1 MMNIEKRDVIHTRIL
16 QAVSNSSSDEELCET
31 IAQMAVTEGN
41 YVYSPLL
48 SVLTSVEL
56 DADLSK
62 EIWERAIKH
71 SKSLSSSLE
80 RPVGVVVALHDLLAN
95 IERQITRPKI
105 IELDIY
111 SKIVKSM
118 VTDGLTGLYNSVF
131 FREELEREIEKC
143 NRYGSFASLI
153 IFSIDNFKKFNDTY
167 GRQSGDMA
175 LKEFASVMKEKS
187 RKVDLL
193 ARYDDEKFA
202 CLLPMTNTN
211 EAFVVAER
219 TREAIEK
226 CDIPLGR
233 GSSDFGRITCSGGI
247 ATLGSEIMDSADQ
260 LIDRA
265 ERALYR
271 AKAEGKN
278 HIFVDFFEKREVVRL
293 DFPLL
298 LSYRKTD
305 ETTDKKHVV
314 NVINFG
320 GCGVLLQCAE
330 KLALSSMIDLEFSL
344 SDLSDDKF
352 MVSGKVVRIEE
363 REDGQIDVAV
373 QFLEINQQDRT
384 KIYRILYKQKKTN
397 LD

>member
-1 MMNIEKRDVIHTRIL
+1 MINIEKRDVIHTRIL
-16 QAVSNSSSDEELCET
+16 QAVNNSSSDEELCE
-31 IAQMAVTEGN
+31 IIEQLAVTEGN
-41 YVYSPLL
+41 DIYSPLL
-48 SVLTSVEL
+48 TVLTSVEL
-56 DADLSK
+56 DPDLSK

-71 SKSLSSSLE
+71 SEALSNSLE
-80 RPVGVVVALHDLLAN
+80 RPVGVVVALHDLLTN

-111 SKIVKSM
+111 SKIVQSM

-131 FREELEREIEKC
+131 FQAELEREIEKC

-153 IFSIDNFKKFNDTY
+153 IFSIDNFKKFNETY
-167 GRQSGDMA
+167 GRQSRDMA
-175 LKEFASVMKEKS
+175 LKEFASVMKENS

-193 ARYDDEKFA
+193 ARYDEEKFA

-211 EAFVVAER
+211 EAFVVADR
-219 TREAIEK
+219 TREALEK
-226 CDIPLGR
+226 RDIPLGR
-233 GSSDFGRITCSGGI
+233 GSSHFGRITCSGGI

-305 ETTDKKHVV
+305 ETTDEKHVV
-314 NVINFG
+314 KMINFG
-320 GCGVLLQCAE
+320 GCGVLLQCTE
-330 KLALSSMIDLEFSL
+330 KLELSSMVDLEFSL

-363 REDGQIDVAV
+363 NKDGQIDVAV

>member
-1 MMNIEKRDVIHTRIL
+1 MMNIEKRDGIHTRIL
-16 QAVSNSSSDEELCET
+16 QAVNNSSSDEELCET
-31 IAQMAVTEGN
+31 IAHMVVTEGDD
-41 YVYSPLL
+41 VYSPLL
-48 SVLTSVEL
+48 SALTSVEL
-56 DADLSK
+56 DPDLSK

-71 SKSLSSSLE
+71 RESLSNSLG

-111 SKIVKSM
+111 SKIVQSM
-118 VTDGLTGLYNSVF
+118 VTDGLTGLYNSVSF
-131 FREELEREIEKC
+131 QAELEREIERC

-193 ARYDDEKFA
+193 ARYDEETFA

-211 EAFVVAER
+211 KALMVAER
-219 TREAIEK
+219 IREAIEK
-226 CDIPLGR
+226 RDIPLGR
-233 GSSDFGRITCSGGI
+233 GSSHFGRITCSGGI
-247 ATLGSEIMDSADQ
+247 AALGSEILDSADQ

-265 ERALYR
+265 NRALYR

-305 ETTDKKHVV
+305 ETTDEKHDVKM
-314 NVINFG
+314 INFG
-320 GCGVLLQCAE
+320 GCGVLLQCTE
-330 KLALSSMIDLEFSL
+330 KLALSSMIDIEFSL
-344 SDLSDDKF
+344 SDISDEKF
-352 MVSGKVVRIEE
+352 IVSGKVVRIEE
-363 REDGQIDVAV
+363 KESGQIDVAV
-373 QFLEINQQDRT
+373 QFVEINQEDRT
-384 KIYRILYKQKKTN
+384 KIYRILYKQKKTTV
-397 LD
+397 D